1 MTRRST
7 TFSLAGILLLGC
19 LTFPLTSL
27 AQSEFWT
34 GSRTLFGTDPHL
46 SEARHALERGHDA
59 RALRYARNVLRH
71 SVRSH
76 DRMNSYSILCI
87 VYRERGELEASLQA
101 CDHALRLMR
110 GDNWQVHANRAQTLL
125 HLGRQQDGMQSIRT
139 AIALL
144 KAETRR
150 PWRSLE
156 KKRSRL
162 ASLEAQF
169 QQVGQRLPTQLP
181 TAQASASLHR

>member
-34 GSRTLFGTDPHL
+34 GSRTLFGTDPQL

-110 GDNWQVHANRAQTLL
+110 GDNWRVHANRAQTLL
-125 HLGRQQDGMQSIRT
+125 HLTQGQWSWFVWPQTLGFAPMLWKALVEAVHLSQQRNKPKS
-139 AIALL
+139 
-144 KAETRR
+144 
-150 PWRSLE
+150 
-156 KKRSRL
+156 
-162 ASLEAQF
+162 
-169 QQVGQRLPTQLP
+169 
-181 TAQASASLHR
+181 H